1 MKRTCGLVIGLG
13 LFAVATLLAAL
24 SGCQTPGRSATAQSS
39 TSTQPAGP
47 ADTMARSDAERAKA
61 DIERNQREV
70 AGERRPYRPQDRPVV
85 DQSRVPARP

>member
-13 LFAVATLLAAL
+13 LLAVATLLAAL
-24 SGCQTPGRSATAQSS
+24 SGCQTPGRGAEVQSR

-47 ADTMARSDAERAKA
+47 ADAMARSDAERAKA
-61 DIERNQREV
+61 DIERNQREA

-85 DQSRVPARP
+85 DQPRVPARP